1 MPTKSLYPA
10 VIALFTAT
18 ATPKFKRVERTQ
30 VSIHLPTFPTNT
42 WPNYVSLKM
51 VNTTCSE

>member
-30 VSIHLPTFPTNT
+30 VGIHFPTFPTKT
-42 WPNYVSLKM
+42 WPNYVSLNM
-51 VNTTCSE
+51 VHTTCSE